1 MTDAPRRI
9 VVVGASAA
17 GLTAVET
24 LRIEA
29 FDGEITLVGAESR
42 APYDRPPLSKQI
54 LSGTWEPSRID
65 LRSEASYGEL
75 DLRLRLGTACVE
87 LDVRD
92 RTVTLD
98 DASRLEYDALLIATG
113 AQPREV
119 SATAGCP
126 GVHVLRSLDDALAFR
141 AAALDAD
148 HVLVVGAGFLG
159 TEVAATLTELGT
171 RVTMVDA
178 EQTPMRRQ
186 LGPVVAER
194 LLRLHTER
202 GVDVR
207 TGTVLRH
214 CLPRDDGG
222 VDAVLTDGSAVRTS
236 CLLVAV
242 GATPATR
249 WLGSSGLRIDD
260 GVVCDPRCQAAPGVH
275 AAGDVASWFHQG
287 VGARLRVEHRT
298 NATEQAIAAARN
310 VLGADEPY
318 VPVPYFWSDQ
328 FGVRIQVYGTI
339 TAASEFAV
347 IHGGTDEDSFVA
359 LYGSGGR
366 VVGALGWRA
375 PRELRRARS
384 LVASQVPWQEVCV
397 AERA

>member
-1 MTDAPRRI
+1 MVAPRRV

-24 LRIEA
+24 LRMEA
-29 FDGEITLVGAESR
+29 FDGEITLVGAERR

-54 LSGTWEPSRID
+54 LSGAWAPSRID
-65 LRSEASYGEL
+65 LRSEASYEEL
-75 DLRLRLGTACVE
+75 DLRLRLGASGVD
-87 LDVRD
+87 LDVPN

-98 DASRLEYDALLIATG
+98 DGRRLEYDALLIATG
-113 AQPREV
+113 ARPREV
-119 SATAGCP
+119 PATAGFP
-126 GVHVLRSLDDALAFR
+126 GVHVLRTLDDALAFR
-141 AAALDAD
+141 AAALAAD

-178 EQTPMRRQ
+178 ELTPMRRQ

-207 TGTVLRH
+207 PGTVLRH
-214 CLPRDDGG
+214 CLTRDDGG
-222 VDAVLTDGSAVRTS
+222 VDAVLSDGTVVRS
-236 CLLVAV
+236 GCLLVAV
-242 GATPATR
+242 GATPATH
-249 WLGSSGLRIDD
+249 WLGNSGLRIDD
-260 GVVCDPRCQAAPGVH
+260 GVVCDARCQAAPGVH
-275 AAGDVASWFHQG
+275 AAGDVASWHHQG
-287 VGARLRVEHRT
+287 FGGRLRVEHRT

-310 VLGADEPY
+310 ILGADEPY
-318 VPVPYFWSDQ
+318 LPVPYFWSDQ

-339 TAASEFAV
+339 TGASEFAV
-347 IHGGTDEDSFVA
+347 IHGSTDEDSFVA

-375 PRELRRARS
+375 PRELLRARS
-384 LVASQVPWQEVCV
+384 LVASHLPWQEVCV
-397 AERA
+397 AERT